1 MKSYLYFLFS
11 LFLPF
16 MTFIDSKAQVG
27 SEKNPSGNLNPEDYL
42 EKVLLVRD
50 PMVVDNPLRTGL
62 NPIENIEILSG
73 KKVLVKTKFPHGRK
87 SGDSVVLDGVQGISI
102 PGVSNWNFL
111 AEKIDDKSFILC
123 NFTATSSPNK
133 FAVGEG
139 VYTPSEDDYLLGCWT
154 FGHLVGN
161 MMGKD
166 EVPGKF
172 LEHWFSQWTEEQM
185 VNGHKSDKRE
195 SPGTSPEINWPRNQ
209 KGELSLAKSPLRLL
223 SIVNRMDL
231 WKQNEDTGQP
241 LDAGEGR
248 FVFCLT
254 NGYQS
259 AENEDGYVR
268 NSESFGLGFTIIFEY
283 GLDASSDNQLKKWVD
298 RWHGLART
306 ISRLDPKIN
315 ENYLNA
321 LEEVTDR
328 ITQRGTS
335 PSKPNGNSINQIRT
349 NEIVLGNPWQMREF
363 SLQSKNVLVE
373 SFRGKTKLTAP
384 AGQLKNTDEIGIW
397 TTTTKGNPD
406 FDKFS
411 NSQFLSSW
419 LNKRKAIILGD
430 HTWQAPAWTV
440 GPIANEPNPSSTFK
454 FPTLKNEQI
463 AKQFGLMTCTGCHTG
478 NTGTTFTMIEPRA
491 DSQASNL
498 ANFLKNEDLVARKVI
513 MDELV
518 DHFELR
524 KSNITVMGSSMVVV
538 ISGSIGDSLL
548 SAPQHSPLQPVQTPS
563 LPKPRRQNRVH

>member
-1 MKSYLYFLFS
+1 MKSYLYFPFS
-11 LFLPF
+11 LFF
-16 MTFIDSKAQVG
+16 FFITLIDTKAQVG
-27 SEKNPSGNLNPEDYL
+27 SEKNPSGNLDAEDYL

-62 NPIENIEILSG
+62 NPIENVVIRSDST
-73 KKVLVKTKFPHGRK
+73 VMVKTKFPHGRN
-87 SGDSVVLDGVQGISI
+87 SGDSVVLAGVQGIII
-102 PGVSNWNFL
+102 PGVSNWNFI
-111 AEKIDDKSFILC
+111 AEKIDEKSFILR
-123 NFTATSSPNK
+123 NFTATSSENK

-139 VYTPSEDDYLLGCWT
+139 EYTPSEDDYLLGCWT

-161 MMGKD
+161 MMGQE
-166 EVPGKF
+166 EVPGQF
-172 LEHWFSQWTEEQM
+172 LEHWFSQWTQEQM
-185 VNGHKSDKRE
+185 VNGHKSDKRQ
-195 SPGTSPEINWPRNQ
+195 SPATSSRINWPRNQ

-231 WKQNEDTGQP
+231 WKQNQDTGQP

-259 AENEDGYVR
+259 AENEDGYLR
-268 NSESFGLGFTIIFEY
+268 NSESSSLGFTIIFEY

-298 RWHGLART
+298 CWHGLART

-315 ENYLNA
+315 ENYLKA

-328 ITQRGTS
+328 ITKRGTS

-430 HTWQAPAWTV
+430 HPWQAPAWTV
-440 GPIANEPNPSSTFK
+440 GPLPMS
-454 FPTLKNEQI
+454 QI
-463 AKQFGLMTCTGCHTG
+463 H
-478 NTGTTFTMIEPRA
+478 
-491 DSQASNL
+491 
-498 ANFLKNEDLVARKVI
+498 
-513 MDELV
+513 
-518 DHFELR
+518 
-524 KSNITVMGSSMVVV
+524 
-538 ISGSIGDSLL
+538 
-548 SAPQHSPLQPVQTPS
+548 LQPLSS
-563 LPKPRRQNRVH
+563 LHLRINKSPNNLV

>member
-1 MKSYLYFLFS
+1 
-11 LFLPF
+11 
-16 MTFIDSKAQVG
+16 MTLIDTRAQVG
-27 SEKNPSGNLNPEDYL
+27 SEKNPSGTLDVQDYL

-62 NPIENIEILSG
+62 NPIENVVIRSDST
-73 KKVLVKTKFPHGRK
+73 VMVSTKFPHGRN
-87 SGDSVVLDGVQGISI
+87 SGDSVVLDGVQGILI
-102 PGVSNWNFL
+102 PGVSNWNFI
-111 AEKIDDKSFILC
+111 AEKIDDKNFILR
-123 NFTATSSPNK
+123 NFTATSSQNK

-139 VYTPSEDDYLLGCWT
+139 EYTPSEDDYLLGCWT

-161 MMGKD
+161 MMGQK
-166 EVPGKF
+166 EIPGQF

-185 VNGHKSDKRE
+185 VNGHKSDKRQ
-195 SPGTSPEINWPRNQ
+195 SPGTSPRINWPRNQ

-231 WKQNEDTGQP
+231 WKQNQDTGQP

-259 AENEDGYVR
+259 AENEDGYLR
-268 NSESFGLGFTIIFEY
+268 NSESSSLGFTIIFEY
-283 GLDASSDNQLKKWVD
+283 GLDASSDNQLKEWVD

-315 ENYLNA
+315 ENYLKA

-328 ITQRGTS
+328 ITKRGTS

-363 SLQSKNVLVE
+363 TLQSKNVLVE
-373 SFRGKTKLTAP
+373 SFNGKTKLTAP
-384 AGQLKNTDEIGIW
+384 AGQLKNSDEIGIW

-430 HTWQAPAWTV
+430 HPWQAPAWTV
-440 GPIANEPNPSSTFK
+440 GPIANEPSPFSTFQ
-454 FPTLKNEQI
+454 FTSLNNEQI

-478 NTGTTFTMIEPRA
+478 NTGTTFTMIKPRS

-498 ANFLKNEDLVARKVI
+498 ANFLKNEDLAARKVI

-524 KSNITVMGSSMVVV
+524 KFNIPLVGSSMVVV
-538 ISGSIGDSLL
+538 ISGSIGDSLV
-548 SAPQHSPLQPVQTPS
+548 SKPQHPSSQPVQAPS